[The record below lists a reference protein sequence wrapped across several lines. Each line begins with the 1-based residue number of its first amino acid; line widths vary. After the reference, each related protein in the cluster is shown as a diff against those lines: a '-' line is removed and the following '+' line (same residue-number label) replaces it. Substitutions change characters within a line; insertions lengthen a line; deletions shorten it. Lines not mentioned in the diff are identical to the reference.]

1 VFRLALGRCIVFVDE
16 PDQTLGRRD
25 SGSATAGL
33 SGRLHSMIAQE
44 MSDTANLGTQAS
56 FGVLAMEPLQ
66 QLIEL
71 GYDNVNESKIVEIAR
86 RHRR

>member
-1 VFRLALGRCIVFVDE
+1 
-16 PDQTLGRRD
+16 
-25 SGSATAGL
+25 
-33 SGRLHSMIAQE
+33 

-56 FGVLAMEPLQ
+56 FGALAMEPLQ

-86 RHRR
+86 PHRR